1 MRLLSYTV
9 PGWGVG
15 ELLYVGDRLVQHDLP
30 RARPELTGPAD
41 DDVVHRLLRY
51 FAGERV
57 GFEDVPIDLSWAT
70 PFQQAAAETLR
81 RVPYGEVV
89 TYGELAVLA
98 GYPGAQRAAGSFCA
112 ANPFSLIIPC
122 HRVVAAT
129 GLGSYGSLGQAYK
142 RRLLALEGMSTP
154 LPHPPFA

>member
-1 MRLLSYTV
+1 MRLVSYAA

-30 RARPELTGPAD
+30 RAQTKAADPAD
-41 DDVVHRLLRY
+41 DEIVHCLLRY

-57 GFEDVPIDLSWAT
+57 SFEDVPIDLSWT
-70 PFQQAAAETLR
+70 TSFQQAVAETLR
-81 RVPYGEVV
+81 SVPHGEVV
-89 TYGELAVLA
+89 TYGELAALA
-98 GYPGAQRAAGSFCA
+98 GHPGAQRATGGFCA

-142 RRLLALEGMSTP
+142 RRLLALEGVS
-154 LPHPPFA
+154 LPPERD